1 VCGWGARVRCS
12 SVSLPRASRIG
23 VVLALSAATAVTAGT
38 PDVAGAAGR
47 SVTSVRIATGRG
59 DYATFPN
66 GHLQPPGEMEF
77 TNAGVDLS
85 HRFSFPV
92 RVGAR
97 FGRFQLEDG
106 VSARY
111 SNPYVSIDWSGL
123 SLGGGW
129 VAADHALPQGGEED
143 LSKYQYTTASGHI
156 RIGSKVYW
164 SVSYLEDLPI
174 AAGGYAQTGIGIR
187 RPGVHL
193 WFGAGA
199 VPQDQPGFVAKM
211 DLPLTRGFSLLTATR
226 LGHEG
231 SFSIGLSYDWVHA
244 GKAGS
249 ASPAARDSTR
259 AP

>member
-1 VCGWGARVRCS
+1 VTQSLRVFVNERPVDVPRGATVRDAVGSFDRALAELLATESAYVTDARGLPVDATDPIAEAGAVFRVVVRAQRGPRQLSKEALRRWPKAELHVHLDGCLRPQTMLELAKAQG
-12 SVSLPRASRIG
+12 VRLPADTPDALA
-23 VVLALSAATAVTAGT
+23 VALSVKDAK
-38 PDVAGAAGR
+38 
-47 SVTSVRIATGRG
+47 S
-59 DYATFPN
+59 
-66 GHLQPPGEMEF
+66 
-77 TNAGVDLS
+77 
-85 HRFSFPV
+85 
-92 RVGAR
+92 
-97 FGRFQLEDG
+97 LEE
-106 VSARY
+106 Y
-111 SNPYVSIDWSGL
+111 
-123 SLGGGW
+123 
-129 VAADHALPQGGEED
+129 